1 MKKQLL
7 LLPLALL
14 SLNWSAAAI
23 SADFVAVRIEAE
35 DFSSKSDRWALTSD
49 TETPNLGPDPD
60 PSHHSSASGRANLEL
75 LPDTRV
81 THDDTVYNGGMDG
94 NFWGGPGGGPRID
107 YQVNMPEAGRY
118 LVWVKTFST
127 GTEDNGIHVAING
140 TLPASGQRIQICSK
154 HNWFWTSGQR
164 TNDNHCGVTK
174 TIWLDVPAAGVNT
187 ITFFARED
195 GFEIDQFMLM
205 KETHDGSKDC
215 FPAFNDKV
223 RCRDANTG
231 ATLSDTEVPFSQT
244 VASGTNPPPPTTQPV
259 VVDLDIDINAIGN
272 THYVEDIIEYRISAS
287 NNNTDNNATG
297 VVAISTIPSG
307 LQFEASAD
315 CTHASGQVT
324 CNIGSLNTGADQT
337 LSFTA
342 RVVSEGSH
350 RVDSQISA
358 DQDDAVSNNDTD
370 SATINASY
378 SIPDYEAGIT
388 MQQDRNAITTGG
400 NNNYVVSIT
409 NNGLQSIDDATIDIT
424 AGAGIVLQGCNPS
437 CSVPAVASGETTS
450 VNFSTNAS
458 LAGASTITATL
469 QLTDDADP
477 ANNTATATETVLQPS
492 TAIADNGQ
500 IVIEAESF
508 SSNAAAAVDN
518 APNWMLIN
526 DQFNAL
532 PMSLDPDQTSPANVS
547 GTSYVELLPDYR
559 IDDNASSTGV
569 SNFGTGGTGATLSYD
584 VFFSEAGDYTVF
596 ALMRS
601 NNSQDNS
608 LHVGINNNWL
618 NTTLAICN
626 PDGAWQWTSSVKSDT
641 GCQSDATTN
650 ITVSTAGMHTI
661 MLSQD
666 TDGLELD
673 KLVVARA
680 PATVPSGTGP
690 AVTTFDNTA
699 PVDVSVSST
708 FSSESIGGDE
718 SADFTV
724 VVSNVSGTA
733 DAVGVIVALDGLEP
747 GEIPEG
753 VFDNCSSTTNGIAC
767 SLTTLASGAEVTET
781 FTVSPGTPITVNATV
796 TTAMWD
802 TNTGNNAAIAALKIE
817 DAPTPVR
824 SSGGGSASLWML
836 LTLLLL
842 SGIQAGAWNKGKP
855 ARVVLRKDQ
864 ANTSTSTD

>member
-1 MKKQLL
+1 M
-7 LLPLALL
+7 AAL
-14 SLNWSAAAI
+14 SLTWSAAAI

-60 PSHHSSASGRANLEL
+60 PSHHASASGRANLEL

-94 NFWGGPGGGPRID
+94 NFWGGPGGGPRVD
-107 YQVNMPEAGRY
+107 YLVNMPEAGRY

-140 TLPASGQRIQICSK
+140 TLPASGQRVQICSK

-164 TNDNHCGVTK
+164 TNDNHCGVRK

-215 FPAFNDKV
+215 FPTFNDKV

-231 ATLSDTEVPFSQT
+231 ATLSDTVVPFSQT
-244 VASGTNPPPPTTQPV
+244 VASGTNPPPPTTQPTL
-259 VVDLDIDINAIGN
+259 VDLDIDINVIGN
-272 THYVEDIIEYRISAS
+272 THYVDDIIEYRIKAT
-287 NNNTDNNATG
+287 NQDTTNNATG
-297 VVAISTIPSG
+297 VVAVSTIPSD
-307 LQFEASAD
+307 LEFEASAD

-324 CNIGSLNTGADQT
+324 CDFGGLATSASET

-342 RVVSEGSH
+342 RVVSEGNH

-378 SIPDYEAGIT
+378 SIPDYEAGIS

-400 NNNYVVSIT
+400 SNNYTVNIT
-409 NNGLQSIDDATIDIT
+409 NNGLQSIDNATINVT
-424 AGAGIVLQGCNPS
+424 AGAGLTLEGCNPS
-437 CSVPAVASGETTS
+437 CNVPPVASGETTS
-450 VNFSTNAS
+450 VSFTTNATI
-458 LAGASTITATL
+458 AGASAVTAIL

-492 TAIADNGQ
+492 TAITDNGQ
-500 IVIEAESF
+500 MVVEAESF

-518 APNWMLIN
+518 APNWFLIN
-526 DQFNAL
+526 DQFSAL
-532 PMSLDPDQTSPANVS
+532 PTSLDPDQTSPANAS
-547 GTSYVELLPDYR
+547 GGAYVELLPDYR
-559 IDDNASSTGV
+559 IDDNQSNSSGV

-584 VFFSEAGDYTVF
+584 VFFSEAGEYSVF

-601 NNSQDNS
+601 NNSQDAS
-608 LHVGINNNWL
+608 LHVGINNSWL
-618 NTTLAICN
+618 DTTLAICN
-626 PDGAWQWTSSVKSDT
+626 PDGTWQWTSGVKSDT
-641 GCQSDATTN
+641 GCQSDGMTN
-650 ITVSTAGMHTI
+650 ITVNEAGMHTL

-680 PATVPSGTGP
+680 PATLPSGTGP
-690 AVTTFDNTA
+690 AATTFDATA
-699 PVDVSVSST
+699 PVDVSVSGA
-708 FSSESIGGDE
+708 FSSESITPNA

-724 VVSNVSGTA
+724 TVSNASGA
-733 DAVGVIVALDGLEP
+733 AEAVGLMVTLDGLET
-747 GEIPEG
+747 GDIPAG
-753 VFDNCSSTTNGIAC
+753 VFDSCASTATGIAC
-767 SLTTLASGAEVTET
+767 SLTTLAIGAEVSET
-781 FTVSPGTPITVNATV
+781 FTVSPGTPITVNASV
-796 TTAMWD
+796 TTATQD
-802 TNTGNNAAIAALKIE
+802 NNAANNTTTAALKVE
-817 DAPTPVR
+817 DAPTQAN
-824 SSGGGSASLWML
+824 SSGGGSTSLWML
-836 LTLLLL
+836 LTILIL
-842 SGIQAGAWNKGKP
+842 SGVRAGIWRTRTP
-855 ARVVLRKDQ
+855 ALVVLQKDQ
-864 ANTSTSTD
+864 ANTSLTAD